1 VDDEI
6 NNGTPRGDAVV
17 GVWDVWI
24 YVYKINSKAPVREYY
39 GALSI
44 VKLYNTY
51 NVFGM
56 RQMPFLG

>member
-1 VDDEI
+1 LPDTK

-24 YVYKINSKAPVREYY
+24 YVYKINSKAPMREYY

-51 NVFGM
+51 NVLETQ
-56 RQMPFLG
+56 QMAFLS